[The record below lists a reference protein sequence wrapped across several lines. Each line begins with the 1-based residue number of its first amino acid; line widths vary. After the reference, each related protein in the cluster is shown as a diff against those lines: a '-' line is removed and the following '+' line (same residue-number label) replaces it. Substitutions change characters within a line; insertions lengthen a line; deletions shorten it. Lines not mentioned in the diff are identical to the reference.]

1 MFSKPFDLD
10 RTVRTVGAIIILVSL
25 ALLVNRLSDV
35 LFPFLFAWLVAYM
48 LNPMVGFVQNKLRFK
63 NRLLSVMTV
72 LTLITGALFGLGAI
86 VANSMRNQ
94 MGELKA
100 MSQAYISSPQE
111 TQHFPFF
118 RETITNIIEVVD
130 FETLFTKEDI
140 TAALQN
146 IVPRAFDLVSTSFS
160 YIAGMF
166 IIFIIILYLIFIL
179 IDFDTL
185 VNYSSGLIPRRYR
198 HFGQQVFGDLAEGMS
213 IYFRKQGLISL
224 IVGTLMAIGF
234 TIIGLPMGI
243 VMGYF
248 VGVLTM
254 IPYMHG
260 FGIIPPLLVALIQ
273 STLPGESFLVTAGWI
288 SLIFIINQIILD
300 AFLVPRIMGKATGL
314 NPAII
319 LLSLSIW
326 GSLMGV
332 TGMIIAL
339 PITTIIISYYKRFV
353 IGSMSIS
360 D

>member
-1 MFSKPFDLD
+1 MFSRPFDLD

-25 ALLVNRLSDV
+25 GLLIHRLSDV
-35 LFPFLFAWLVAYM
+35 LFPFFFAWLIAYM
-48 LNPMVGFVQNKLRFK
+48 LNPIVNFVQHKLRFK

-72 LTLITGALFGLGAI
+72 LTLITGVLFGLGAI
-86 VANSMRNQ
+86 ITNSIKNQ
-94 MGELKA
+94 MGELKT
-100 MSQAYISSPQE
+100 MSQAYITSPQE
-111 TQHFPFF
+111 TEHLPFLK
-118 RETITNIIEVVD
+118 EKLTEILKYID

-140 TAALQN
+140 TTALQK

-160 YIAGMF
+160 YIAGIF

-179 IDFDTL
+179 IDFETL
-185 VNYSSGLIPRRYR
+185 VKYSSSLIPSNYR
-198 HFGQQVFGDLAEGMS
+198 HFGQEVFGDLAEGMS

-248 VGVLTM
+248 VGLLTM

-260 FGIIPPLLVALIQ
+260 FGIIPPVLVALIQ
-273 STLPGESFLVTAGWI
+273 STLPEESFFITTGWI
-288 SLIFIINQIILD
+288 ALIFIVNQILLD
-300 AFLVPRIMGKATGL
+300 GFLVPRIMGKATGL

-339 PITTIIISYYKRFV
+339 PITTIIISYYKRF
-353 IGSMSIS
+353 IIENKSIS
-360 D
+360 N